1 MRPIPVRRAVLLTM
15 STILLSAALH
25 SGCGGQG
32 GTTGEMP
39 ASLAPAGGAAQ
50 AQSPDDQAQGIAAT
64 LYFAEPSGALVAEAR
79 DIPDEG
85 SPEARGRKVVE
96 ELLAGPKGERL
107 DPVIPAGVELRAL
120 HLAADGTAY
129 VDLTRAFRAGLAGGS
144 EDALTAI
151 WAITNSLA
159 ETVPE
164 VQRVKILVEGEE
176 VLDLGGH
183 LDLSRPL
190 APGEGAARER

>member
-1 MRPIPVRRAVLLTM
+1 M
-15 STILLSAALH
+15 STALLAVATL

-32 GTTGEMP
+32 GETGEMP

-50 AQSPDDQAQGIAAT
+50 ALSQDEQAQGIAAT
-64 LYFAEPSGALVAEAR
+64 LYFAESSGTLVAEAR
-79 DIPDEG
+79 DIPDDG
-85 SPEARGRKVVE
+85 TPEARGRRVVE

-107 DPVIPAGVELRAL
+107 DAVIPAGAELRAL
-120 HLAADGTAY
+120 HLGADGTAY

-144 EDALTAI
+144 EDALAAV
-151 WAITNSLA
+151 WAITNSLT

-190 APGEGAARER
+190 APGEGAARQR